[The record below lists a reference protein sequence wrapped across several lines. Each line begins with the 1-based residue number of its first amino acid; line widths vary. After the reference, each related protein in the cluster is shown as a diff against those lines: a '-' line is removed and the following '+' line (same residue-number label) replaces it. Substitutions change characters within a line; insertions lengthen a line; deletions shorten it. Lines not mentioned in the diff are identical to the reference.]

1 MKYKLI
7 VDHYGKIEHAEVVV
21 APLTLFVGDNNS
33 GKSYLLSLI
42 WALNGGAY
50 NLPLFEGLETLELP
64 QLDQVWN
71 RIWPVFDGKKE
82 SVQIHSSE
90 LVPILNLML
99 DRNKQKIADS
109 IFNFQGTPIG
119 GLCLEPLEDIQMTI
133 SVFQRP
139 DSSHGSIAMWGIYP
153 EQKSA
158 SLFVYQENEAAAENG
173 RLKISV
179 MRTILQWML
188 KQKRTRTIYLPA
200 ARTGFVLAK
209 DIINQVSRQTA
220 YDLLPGEEAERVQ
233 PFPKPILE
241 FLNSLEKL
249 SSNAKV
255 DTKREQLVGWMENH
269 MAQGSIRYTEVGAK
283 EIQYVPEGAE
293 KGIPMRS
300 SSAVI
305 TELAPLLL
313 FLKYERF
320 LGMLCY
326 EEPETCLH
334 PQLQLQMGRLLIRLV
349 NQGTAV
355 VATTHSDI
363 ILQHVNNMIKA
374 YEYRNDEKFLG
385 EAQIDQ
391 DDCLNIQDVAVYQFT
406 NQGKT
411 SVVEE
416 LKAGKDGFPVPT
428 FSNALMDI
436 LDRTT
441 MIQEYK

>member
-50 NLPLFEGLETLELP
+50 NLPLFEGLESLESP
-64 QLDQVWN
+64 QLDQVWD
-71 RIWPVFDGKKE
+71 RISTVFAGKEE

-90 LVPILNLML
+90 LVQILNLL
-99 DRNKQKIADS
+99 LARNKQKIIDS

-119 GLCLEPLEDIQMTI
+119 SLFLEPLEDIQMTI
-133 SVFQRP
+133 SVLQRP
-139 DSSHGSIAMWGIYP
+139 DSAHGSIVMWRISP
-153 EQKSA
+153 EQKKA
-158 SLFVYQENEAAAENG
+158 SLFAHQQDEAGTENSQ
-173 RLKISV
+173 LKKNVLRSV
-179 MRTILQWML
+179 LQWLL
-188 KQKRTRTIYLPA
+188 KQKSMKTIYLPA

-220 YDLLPGEEAERVQ
+220 YDLLPGEEAAGVQ

-249 SSNAKV
+249 SSNAEV
-255 DTKREQLVGWMENH
+255 DTKREQLVSWMESH

-293 KGIPMRS
+293 RGIPMRS

-305 TELAPLLL
+305 TELAPLFL
-313 FLKYERF
+313 FLKYESF

-349 NQGTAV
+349 NRGIAV

-374 YEYRNDEKFLG
+374 YEYRDDEKFLS

-391 DDCLNIQDVAVYQFT
+391 DDCLNIRDVAVYQFT
-406 NQGKT
+406 NQGEV

>member
-1 MKYKLI
+1 
-7 VDHYGKIEHAEVVV
+7 
-21 APLTLFVGDNNS
+21 
-33 GKSYLLSLI
+33 
-42 WALNGGAY
+42 
-50 NLPLFEGLETLELP
+50 
-64 QLDQVWN
+64 
-71 RIWPVFDGKKE
+71 
-82 SVQIHSSE
+82 
-90 LVPILNLML
+90 
-99 DRNKQKIADS
+99 
-109 IFNFQGTPIG
+109 
-119 GLCLEPLEDIQMTI
+119 
-133 SVFQRP
+133 
-139 DSSHGSIAMWGIYP
+139 
-153 EQKSA
+153 
-158 SLFVYQENEAAAENG
+158 
-173 RLKISV
+173 
-179 MRTILQWML
+179 
-188 KQKRTRTIYLPA
+188 
-200 ARTGFVLAK
+200 
-209 DIINQVSRQTA
+209 
-220 YDLLPGEEAERVQ
+220 
-233 PFPKPILE
+233 
-241 FLNSLEKL
+241 
-249 SSNAKV
+249 
-255 DTKREQLVGWMENH
+255 
-269 MAQGSIRYTEVGAK
+269 
-283 EIQYVPEGAE
+283 
-293 KGIPMRS
+293 MRS

-374 YEYRNDEKFLG
+374 YGYRNDEKFLG